1 MTRDV
6 SRDSYDNKLLNGYI
20 VDDLDN
26 ISIQKYKDILMKNK
40 PDHPFNNLS
49 TTDFF
54 KKINVIKE
62 K

>member
-1 MTRDV
+1 MTI
-6 SRDSYDNKLLNGYI
+6 SYLLNGYT

-26 ISIQKYKDILMKNK
+26 ISIQKYKDILMRNK